1 MAFSVKV
8 PKEIEDYQEKIFAG
22 LSARKLISF
31 SAALVC
37 AAIVFVVC
45 KFLIG
50 MSVEV
55 SGYLVMFA
63 VIPPLAFGF
72 FKKNGYYFED
82 YLPMLLHHYFG
93 KQVRVYCYDY
103 YSMKDM
109 IKNKNRKEKDHAKS
123 KRKFSETTW
132 SICADKGK

>member
-1 MAFSVKV
+1 MAFSVKI
-8 PKEIEDYQEKIFAG
+8 PKEIEDYQEKIFFG

-31 SAALVC
+31 AAALVC
-37 AAIVFVVC
+37 AALVFVVC

-72 FKKNGYYFED
+72 FRKNGYYFEE
-82 YLPMLLHHYFG
+82 YLPLLLRHYFG
-93 KQVRVYCYDY
+93 KKVRVYCYDY
-103 YSMKDM
+103 DIMEGMMK
-109 IKNKNRKEKDHAKS
+109 KKNRKEKGHANG
-123 KRKFSETTW
+123 KRKFSEAIW
-132 SICADKGK
+132 SIGTEER

>member
-8 PKEIEDYQEKIFAG
+8 PKEIEDYQEKIIAG

-31 SAALVC
+31 CAALVC
-37 AAIVFVVC
+37 AALVFVVC

-50 MSVEV
+50 MSVET

-72 FKKNGYYFED
+72 FKKNGYYFEE
-82 YLPMLLHHYFG
+82 YSLLLLRYYFG
-93 KQVRVYCYDY
+93 RRIRVCCYDY
-103 YSMKDM
+103 DSAESVM
-109 IKNKNRKEKDHAKS
+109 KNRKEKGHAKS
-123 KRKFSETTW
+123 KGKLSETTW
-132 SICADKGK
+132 SIGAK